1 MFPGHSGSPFQAAA
15 RQVTG
20 RATEGKL
27 KFVVIDPVM
36 QGGTVAPMGDRGKWI
51 PIKPATDGA
60 FAMAMIRWIIEN
72 NRFNATFLTAPN
84 LKVAKEKGFNSWT
97 NACHLVINDPNHPND
112 RKVLRAEDLGLP
124 LPPLP
129 EPDPL
134 QPTGTPVKKPD
145 YFIVMDK
152 AEGKPVIYTQSTEGD
167 LFFSGEVKGKN
178 GKAIKV
184 QTGFLF
190 LKESA
195 FSKKISAFA
204 KDCGVPEDTIIEIAK
219 EFTSHGTKVGID
231 GMGNTAAANGMDG
244 AMAHHVL
251 ATLVGAIYKKGGL
264 IPGVGGASFNLLANQ
279 YKLLGLPKALPP
291 QGLPICRTGVYEETT
306 EYKNKVAKGEN
317 PYPSKLPWYSFGIM
331 SFVGGNSD
339 NQTIYSM
346 VNSYPY
352 QAKVLMVWMANPLHS
367 TPGAA
372 RKEVINEM
380 KKVERIPLFI
390 AFDAYMGE
398 TTALADYIIPDTT
411 PYESWG
417 LPAIW
422 GNFAGKGTALRWPV
436 VQPMTAKLENGRY
449 ACYENYLIDVAK
461 KIGIPGYGDQAIPG
475 PDQKMYPLNKPEDFF
490 LKAVAN
496 VAFDETP
503 VPDLSEV
510 ESKMQDLDGVAATWR
525 NSVKP
530 EEWSKVA
537 YVMSR
542 GGRFASHESGF
553 VGDNYKYANPGCFQI
568 YTESLATAMNSF
580 TGKPFSGVIGYHP
593 EAFADGTPLTK
604 AFPEE
609 QWPLKGASYKA
620 KFRSATML
628 ANSMLRDLNAT
639 NHIEINS
646 DDALQ
651 FGLKDGEKVK
661 LISAT
666 GGEAVGI
673 LKARPGI
680 AAGTV
685 AVAFG
690 YGHWEY
696 GARAHKVG
704 DKNVGGDASLGTGV
718 LLSGIGLVDPSFK
731 TIFGFSEMCTGTP
744 SRNGGVYRLEKA

>member
-1 MFPGHSGSPFQAAA
+1 VTAGAAE
-15 RQVTG
+15 G
-20 RATEGKL
+20 RL
-27 KFVVIDPVM
+27 KFVVVDPVM
-36 QGGTVAPMGDRGKWI
+36 QGGAVAPIGDGGKWV

-72 NRFNATFLTAPN
+72 KRFNAAYLTAPN
-84 LKVAKEKGFNSWT
+84 LKVAKERGFNSWT
-97 NACHLVINDPNHPND
+97 NASHLVINDPSHPHD

-134 QPTGTPVKKPD
+134 QPAGTPPQKPD
-145 YFIVMDK
+145 YFIVIDK

-167 LFFSGEVKGKN
+167 LFFSGEVKDKN

-190 LKESA
+190 LQESA
-195 FSKKISAFA
+195 FSQEISAYA
-204 KDCGVPEDTIIEIAK
+204 KDCGVPENTIIEIAK

-231 GMGNTAAANGMDG
+231 GMGNTAAANGLDG

-251 ATLVGAIYKKGGL
+251 ATLVGAFYKKGGM
-264 IPGVGGASFNLLANQ
+264 IPGVGGASYNLLMNQ
-279 YKLLGLPKALPP
+279 YKLLGLPKALPS
-291 QGLPICRTGVYEETT
+291 QGVPICRTGVYENTT
-306 EYKNKVAKGEN
+306 EYKDKVAKGEN
-317 PYPSKLPWYSFGIM
+317 PYPSKLPWYAFGTM

-339 NQTIYSM
+339 NQAIYSM

-352 QAKVLMVWMANPLHS
+352 QAKILMVWMANPLHS

-372 RKEVINEM
+372 RNEVAKEM
-380 KKVERIPLFI
+380 KNVERIPLFI

-398 TTALADYIIPDTT
+398 TSSLADYIIPDTT
-411 PYESWG
+411 QYESWG
-417 LPAIW
+417 LPFIW

-436 VQPMTAKLENGRY
+436 VQPMTAKLEDGRF

-503 VPDLSEV
+503 VPDLSAGEG
-510 ESKMQDLDGVAATWR
+510 EMQDLDGITATWK
-525 NSVKP
+525 NSVKT

-537 YVMSR
+537 YVLSR
-542 GGRFASHESGF
+542 GGRFESYGAGY
-553 VGDNYKYANPGCFQI
+553 VGDNYKYANSGCFQI
-568 YTESLATAMNSF
+568 YTEALATARNTI
-580 TGKPFSGVIGYHP
+580 TGKQFSGVMGWNP
-593 EAFADGTPLTK
+593 EAFADGTPLRK

-628 ANSMLRDLNAT
+628 VNSMLRDLNPT
-639 NHIEINS
+639 NSIDINTN
-646 DDALQ
+646 DALR
-651 FGLKDGEKVK
+651 FGLKNGEKVK

-666 GGEAVGI
+666 GGEAIGI
-673 LKARPGI
+673 LKVRPGV
-680 AAGTV
+680 AEGTV
-685 AVAFG
+685 GVAFG

-696 GARAHKVG
+696 GTRAHKVG

-718 LLSGIGLVDPSFK
+718 LLSGISLIDPTIK
-731 TIFGFSEMCTGTP
+731 MIFGFSEMSTGIP
-744 SRNGGVYRLEKA
+744 SRNGGAYRLEKA